1 MLLQKKSK
9 SISEIRKKDKKIYER
24 GSRSLKK
31 MLLFLTP
38 KKKKKM
44 WKADLIKIS
53 RNSSSVKASFGTSFG
68 KSINVWRKGS
78 LAVETAFVLPLF
90 FLGMVTLISFMDI
103 YKLQTEHLT
112 KLCTKA
118 KEVGMYAY
126 LTGGSSAENIT
137 LPDIYTYK
145 PFGGLIPLSGV
156 VVYNHVK
163 VHAWTGTEFP
173 DNGGEQGETEQMV
186 YVTTSG
192 SVYHKDPGCSY
203 LNVSLKQI
211 PGNSVKSASN
221 QYGEHYSACETC
233 SRNQNPAGVV
243 YVTEQGNRYHNLES
257 CSGLKRSVRL
267 VRASSVAEMGCCS
280 RCG

>member
-1 MLLQKKSK
+1 MLLQKEKQ
-9 SISEIRKKDKKIYER
+9 SIEEIGKKDKKIYER
-24 GSRSLKK
+24 RKVSLSNIYD
-31 MLLFLTP
+31 LLFP
-38 KKKKKM
+38 QK
-44 WKADLIKIS
+44 S
-53 RNSSSVKASFGTSFG
+53 RKYFRTNAKEHIGEVSSVKVSFCTSFRG
-68 KSINVWRKGS
+68 KIKKGS
-78 LAVETAFVLPLF
+78 LAVETALVLPLF

-112 KLCTKA
+112 ALCTKA
-118 KEVGMYAY
+118 KQAGMYAY
-126 LTGGSSAENIT
+126 LPGGDSVDDIT

-145 PFGGLIPLSGV
+145 PFGGLIPLPDV

-173 DNGGEQGETEQMV
+173 DNGGEQGETEPMV
-186 YVTTSG
+186 YV
-192 SVYHKDPGCSY
+192 
-203 LNVSLKQI
+203 
-211 PGNSVKSASN
+211 SASN
-221 QYGEHYSACETC
+221 KYGEHYSACEIC

-267 VRASSVAEMGCCS
+267 VKASSVSEMGACS

>member
-1 MLLQKKSK
+1 MLLQKEKQ
-9 SISEIRKKDKKIYER
+9 SIEEIGKKDKKIYER
-24 GSRSLKK
+24 RKVSLSNIYD
-31 MLLFLTP
+31 LLFP
-38 KKKKKM
+38 QK
-44 WKADLIKIS
+44 S
-53 RNSSSVKASFGTSFG
+53 RKYFRTNAKEHIGEVSSVKVSFCTSFRG
-68 KSINVWRKGS
+68 KIKKGS
-78 LAVETAFVLPLF
+78 LAVETALVLPLF

-112 KLCTKA
+112 ALCTKA
-118 KEVGMYAY
+118 KQAGMYAY
-126 LTGGSSAENIT
+126 LPGGDSVDDIT

-145 PFGGLIPLSGV
+145 PFSGLIPLPDV

-173 DNGGEQGETEQMV
+173 DNGGEQGETEPMV
-186 YVTTSG
+186 YVTDSG
-192 SVYHKDPGCSY
+192 SVYHKNPGCSY

-211 PGNSVKSASN
+211 PGSSAKSASN
-221 QYGEHYSACETC
+221 KYGEHYSACEIC

-267 VRASSVAEMGCCS
+267 VKASSVSEMGACS